1 MSLRVAGIIFI
12 LSFSGIIFILSFL
25 LQIIYSLFTLHRPGN
40 LEKTVSQGTKP
51 QEKTQQPIAP

>member
-1 MSLRVAGIIFI
+1 MSLRVAGIF
-12 LSFSGIIFILSFL
+12 LFSHFQGLFLFSHFL

-51 QEKTQQPIAP
+51 QEKTQQPISP